1 MAANKLIN
9 LIAISSLAILACTFA
24 PAQVNALSTGY
35 HHVNHHVAHEGIA
48 KRSKRKRQQSQRC
61 KQRPSSSSAAPTS
74 TSWTPPPSPTT
85 TWVPTTSAAPP
96 APAPPPP
103 PSSSWS
109 PIPSPSP
116 SSSGGSGSGKVGIAW
131 NNGDESWLANFK
143 TPATRFVYTWSEYKP
158 SNADSLGFEFWPML
172 WGPSHVDSFN
182 QLVVAGYGTTILGF
196 NEPEISG
203 QSNIDPQTAASLW
216 QQNIQPKKQLGYNL
230 ISPAVTSDAAGI
242 PWLQQFFQACQGCTF
257 DGVAMHWYGTDPNAF
272 MSYVEN
278 FHTTFNLPVH
288 ITEFADQNFSGSG
301 GQADMDDIWN
311 FYGTINPWL
320 DSQPYVASYFQFGAL
335 TNLDGVNSLNGL
347 MNQDGTPTSLG
358 WMYISDN
365 YNN

>member
-242 PWLQQFFQACQGCTF
+242 PWLQQFFQACQGCTVSL
-257 DGVAMHWYGTDPNAF
+257 GRCSQMTPLIACISSMGSLCTGTALIRMLSCP
-272 MSYVEN
+272 MSR
-278 FHTTFNLPVH
+278 TFTPHSTFRFILPSSRIRTSAVRVVRL
-288 ITEFADQNFSGSG
+288 IWTISGTSM
-301 GQADMDDIWN
+301 GQSTRGW
-311 FYGTINPWL
+311 TLSPTL
-320 DSQPYVASYFQFGAL
+320 R
-335 TNLDGVNSLNGL
+335 
-347 MNQDGTPTSLG
+347 PTS
-358 WMYISDN
+358 SSVP
-365 YNN
+365 